1 MGAAGIPPFSAP
13 AASGCPKVLQIAN
26 GFLGNRLYRNL
37 FAAQASLDIHNTIYV
52 PIDKRQPKPEGEADN
67 VIISNCFSQL
77 DRAVFF
83 VKQKRILRDLE
94 QRINLSEFHLT
105 HAHTVFSGGYAA
117 YQLKKKYGIPYIVAV
132 RNTDVNVFFKYMLH
146 LRSTGI
152 RIMRQAEKVVFLSPA
167 YQSHVL
173 SKYVPAACQDEI
185 QRKSV
190 MIPNGIAP
198 LFFEHLAAP
207 KSLSGNP
214 VRLIYVGEINSN
226 KNLET
231 TVRAAELLRKK
242 GLEPSLTVVGAILE
256 EKYRSII
263 QKSGFIEYHD
273 RCPQEEVL
281 TYLRAADIFV
291 MPSHT
296 ETFGLVYA
304 EAMSQGLPVLYTRG
318 QGFDGQFPDG
328 TAGYAVSDTD
338 PQELA
343 DKIEQVMDRYSA
355 LSENCVRLVGKFNW
369 DSIAQQYKNIY
380 QTIIEGE

>member
-1 MGAAGIPPFSAP
+1 MI
-13 AASGCPKVLQIAN
+13 KDNQTIHVLQIAN
-26 GFLGNRLYRNL
+26 DYIDRNLYRVL
-37 FAAQASLDIHNTIYV
+37 FAHLEKKFIKNSIYV
-52 PIDKRQPKPEGEADN
+52 PISYKRKSLASFDGNICVDA
-67 VIISNCFSQL
+67 CFSNL
-77 DRAVFF
+77 DRLLFYS
-83 VKQKRILRDLE
+83 KQKKMLHGICAHFTISSFD
-94 QRINLSEFHLT
+94 II
-105 HAHTVFSGGYAA
+105 HAHTLFSGGYAA
-117 YQLKKKYGIPYIVAV
+117 YKLHKKYGIPYIVAV

-152 RIMRQAEKVVFLSPA
+152 RIMREAEKVIFLSPA

-173 SKYVPAACQDEI
+173 SKYVPAAYQDEI

-190 MIPNGIAP
+190 IIPNGIAP
-198 LFFEHLAAP
+198 LFFEHPAAP

-214 VRLIYVGEINSN
+214 VRLIYVGEISSN

-231 TVRAAELLRKK
+231 TVQAAGLLRKK
-242 GLEPSLTVVGAILE
+242 GLDLSLTVVGAILE

-263 QKSGFIEYHD
+263 QKTSFIEYHD

-343 DKIEQVMDRYSA
+343 DKIEQVMDRYST